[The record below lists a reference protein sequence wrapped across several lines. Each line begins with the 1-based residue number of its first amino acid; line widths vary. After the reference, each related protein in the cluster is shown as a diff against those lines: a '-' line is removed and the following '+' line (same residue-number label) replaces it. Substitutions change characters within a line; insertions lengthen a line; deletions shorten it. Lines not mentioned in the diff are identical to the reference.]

1 MILDRSFA
9 FRARIHTRLH
19 RRLPVLLLGEMDRER
34 RDFPVQPILFLRKRR
49 PGVRHTRI
57 AFVSGLPF
65 SSLGELKTV
74 VGVIPENVRL
84 FHAERRGDGT
94 PWSQCPYDI
103 VTFGNLACH
112 RSLASMRIFV
122 AIILASIS
130 TAALADSTGDR
141 KLGDRTPPSAT
152 DVISGLYAFSR
163 FQQGLLEST
172 DLKGNAEV
180 KNLAALRAEEAA
192 KRDKA
197 LKHIQETIGAEPR
210 VSKTASASA
219 SLVEPETSDG
229 PTYVRSFYAS
239 QIPEY
244 EATIE
249 LLERYLKAP
258 DNAALAAFAREQ
270 LPLLR
275 AQVKAAERTMA
286 DK

>member
-1 MILDRSFA
+1 MR
-9 FRARIHTRLH
+9 
-19 RRLPVLLLGEMDRER
+19 VL
-34 RDFPVQPILFLRKRR
+34 
-49 PGVRHTRI
+49 
-57 AFVSGLPF
+57 
-65 SSLGELKTV
+65 
-74 VGVIPENVRL
+74 
-84 FHAERRGDGT
+84 
-94 PWSQCPYDI
+94 
-103 VTFGNLACH
+103 
-112 RSLASMRIFV
+112 V
-122 AIILASIS
+122 AILLAFIS
-130 TAALADSTGDR
+130 TAAFADATGER
-141 KLGDRTPPSAT
+141 KPDGRPPSAT
-152 DVISGLYAFSR
+152 DVISGLYNFSR

-197 LKHIQETIGAEPR
+197 LKQIQQAIGAEPR
-210 VSKTASASA
+210 VDKTSSVSA

-244 EATIE
+244 ESAID

-258 DNAALAAFAREQ
+258 DNTALAAFAREQ
-270 LPLLR
+270 LPMLR